1 MPPSIRRRPRPA
13 ALAWTALAC
22 ASVAWTL
29 FAWTLFAWIVPG
41 SGSALADG
49 CLSGTLADEF
59 TADRMGLVREW
70 IIQIPSLAPGR
81 TLENVVSSDGL
92 VVATTSDG
100 LVHAIQTASSRA
112 APQAVTQPGTPLP
125 GTLLWSRPVGRPG
138 GRLEQAGIGST
149 LVAVC
154 QDKTVY
160 GLARETGLQ
169 RWQETDKN
177 LATAGAAVIGDWVY
191 APNGTGITRF
201 AVNPLR
207 QPADAPGAA
216 ATGGSRA
223 PGATAATAK
232 APAKKGKKAKKRE
245 ESLLPADIETGGV
258 VAYQPVPLQEG
269 VLWCT
274 TDGLLVTLQPTE
286 VDWLRLEFALENP
299 PAGPPTVRD
308 RSIFAATTNGD
319 LARIDLPAKLTK
331 ASQLQLIWHSVLPG
345 PAESGAFVNGDTVVV
360 SLGHLGIAAYSAET
374 GAFLWQSCVAG
385 TIVAVGGDRVWLFDR
400 VGRLSSL
407 HIADGLRRETLCLGP
422 FTMPL
427 VNLRDDRLLLASPS
441 GMIVSL
447 SPRRAA
453 QAAEVP
459 ADDDAARKP
468 KAGASTDEEPMPA
481 EEQMPAEERMPTEEP
496 MEEPAEEMTGTDAS
510 T

>member
-1 MPPSIRRRPRPA
+1 MSMPSSTRRRLLPV

-22 ASVAWTL
+22 TSLAW
-29 FAWTLFAWIVPG
+29 AVSGPG
-41 SGSALADG
+41 TALAGD

-59 TADRMGLVREW
+59 TADRVGLVREW

-81 TLENVVSSDGL
+81 SLENVVAGDGL
-92 VVATTSDG
+92 VVAATSDG
-100 LVHAIQTASSRA
+100 LVHAIQA
-112 APQAVTQPGTPLP
+112 APSQAIPQAVPQTVPQPGTPLP
-125 GTLLWSRPVGRPG
+125 GSLLWSRPVGRPG
-138 GRLEQAGIGST
+138 GRLEQAGIGAD
-149 LVAVC
+149 LIAVC
-154 QDKTVY
+154 QDKDIY
-160 GLARETGLQ
+160 GLARATGLQ

-177 LATAGAAVIGDWVY
+177 LAAAGAAVVGDWVY
-191 APNGTGITRF
+191 APNGNGITRF

-216 ATGGSRA
+216 APDASRQA
-223 PGATAATAK
+223 GASSTAAKT
-232 APAKKGKKAKKRE
+232 PAKKAKKAKKRE
-245 ESLLPADIETGGV
+245 ESLLPADIESGGV
-258 VAYQPVPLQEG
+258 VAYQPVPLHEG

-286 VDWLRLEFALENP
+286 VDWRRLEFALENP

-331 ASQLQLIWHSVLPG
+331 LAQLQLAWHTVLPC
-345 PAESGAFVNGDTVVV
+345 PAESSGFVNGDTVVV
-360 SLGHLGIAAYSAET
+360 SLGDLGIAAYSAET

-385 TIVAVGGDRVWLFDR
+385 TIVSVGGDRVWLFDR

-427 VNLRDDRLLLASPS
+427 ANLRDDRLLLASPS

-447 SPRRAA
+447 APRRAA
-453 QAAEVP
+453 SAAEAP
-459 ADDDAARKP
+459 ADGEARRP
-468 KAGASTDEEPMPA
+468 DSSEEAGADAPAETDAEPMPA
-481 EEQMPAEERMPTEEP
+481 AEP
-496 MEEPAEEMTGTDAS
+496 MEEPAEEMPSTDTS

>member
-1 MPPSIRRRPRPA
+1 MPPAICRRPRPA
-13 ALAWTALAC
+13 ALVWTALAC
-22 ASVAWTL
+22 AAVAWTM
-29 FAWTLFAWIVPG
+29 FARTGPG
-41 SGSALADG
+41 PGSALADG

-81 TLENVVSSDGL
+81 TLENVVSGDGI

-100 LVHAIQTASSRA
+100 LVHAIQTTPSRA
-112 APQAVTQPGTPLP
+112 APQTVAQPGSPLP
-125 GTLLWSRPVGRPG
+125 GTLLWSRPVVRPG
-138 GRLEQAGIGST
+138 GRLEQAGIGAA
-149 LVAVC
+149 LVAVS
-154 QDKTVY
+154 QDKSVY

-177 LATAGAAVIGDWVY
+177 LAAAGAAVIGDWVY
-191 APNGTGITRF
+191 APNGNGLTRF

-207 QPADAPGAA
+207 QPADAAGAA

-223 PGATAATAK
+223 PGASAATAK
-232 APAKKGKKAKKRE
+232 APAKKDKKAKKRE

-258 VAYQPVPLQEG
+258 VAYQPVPLQKG

-286 VDWLRLEFALENP
+286 VDWQRLEFALENP

-308 RSIFAATTNGD
+308 RSIFASTTNGD

-331 ASQLQLIWHSVLPG
+331 AAQLQLIWHAVLPG
-345 PAESGAFVNGDTVVV
+345 PAESSCFVHGDTVVV
-360 SLGHLGIAAYSAET
+360 SLGDQGIAAYSAET

-385 TIVAVGGDRVWLFDR
+385 TIVSVGGDRVWLFDR

-453 QAAEVP
+453 PAAAVP
-459 ADDDAARKP
+459 TEGDAAREP
-468 KAGASTDEEPMPA
+468 KAAAATDAEPTPA
-481 EEQMPAEERMPTEEP
+481 EEP
-496 MEEPAEEMTGTDAS
+496 MEEPAEGMVGADAS
-510 T
+510 P